1 MPELLLQRQRAE
13 HGQPT
18 LGAFYLVDAPP
29 IMRALFVRSLELPW
43 RDNKPKTSCI
53 PVGRYKM
60 RWSMSARFKK
70 MMWEVLK
77 VPGRA
82 GIRIHSG
89 NYAGDK
95 LSDSLGCI
103 LPCLKWADINADGV
117 IDGTGSK
124 NALSMLEDE
133 LRPFEK
139 TGIDLVIKS
148 GG

>member
-1 MPELLLQRQRAE
+1 
-13 HGQPT
+13 
-18 LGAFYLVDAPP
+18 
-29 IMRALFVRSLELPW
+29 
-43 RDNKPKTSCI
+43 
-53 PVGRYKM
+53 
-60 RWSMSARFKK
+60 
-70 MMWEVLK
+70 MMWEVLA

-124 NALSMLEDE
+124 AAMAMLEDE

-139 TGIDLVIKS
+139 TGINLVVKS

>member
-1 MPELLLQRQRAE
+1 MPELLLQRQKSDK
-13 HGQPT
+13 GQPT
-18 LGAFYLVDAPP
+18 RGSFYLVDAPP
-29 IMRALFVRSLELPW
+29 IMRALFVRCIELPW
-43 RDNKPKTSCI
+43 HDNAARTSCI

-60 RWSMSARFKK
+60 RYSMSNRFKK
-70 MMWEVLK
+70 MMWEVLN

-103 LPCLKWADINADGV
+103 LPCLKWQDINADGV
-117 IDGTGSK
+117 LDGVESK
-124 NALSMLEDE
+124 KALSMLEDE

>member
-1 MPELLLQRQRAE
+1 MPELLLQRQKSE
-13 HGQPT
+13 VGQPT
-18 LGAFYLVDAPP
+18 RGSFYLIDKPP
-29 IMRALFVRSLELPW
+29 IMRHLFVRSLELPW
-43 RDNKPKTSCI
+43 HDNKPKISCI
-53 PVGRYKM
+53 PVGTYKM

-70 MMWEVLK
+70 MMWEVLA

-82 GIRIHSG
+82 GIRIHAG